1 MSKPKT
7 LNATA
12 LILIA
17 AGLALIG
24 IATILMLEG
33 RPTSPPAGSASSGAS
48 SGPSIA
54 RASTTSFSAASNS
67 ALTFLSGLNP
77 GST

>member
-1 MSKPKT
+1 MSKPKM

-24 IATILMLEG
+24 IAVILTLQS
-33 RPTSPPAGSASSGAS
+33 RPSLPPAGSALSGPSGA
-48 SGPSIA
+48 PSIA
-54 RASTTSFSAASNS
+54 RASATSFSAASNS
-67 ALTFLSGLNP
+67 ALTILSP
-77 GST
+77 GSV

>member
-7 LNATA
+7 LNAAA

-24 IATILMLEG
+24 IAVILTLQA
-33 RPTSPPAGSASSGAS
+33 RPSLPPAGSALDGPSGA
-48 SGPSIA
+48 PSIA
-54 RASTTSFSAASNS
+54 RASTASSSAASNS
-67 ALTFLSGLNP
+67 ASTILSP
-77 GST
+77 GSI